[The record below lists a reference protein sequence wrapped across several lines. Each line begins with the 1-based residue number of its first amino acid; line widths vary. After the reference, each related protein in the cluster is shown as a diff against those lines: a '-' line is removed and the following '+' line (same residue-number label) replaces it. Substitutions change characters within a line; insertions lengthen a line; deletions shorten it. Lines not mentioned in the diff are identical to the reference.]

1 MRKRG
6 RDLFELLELRQRGTP
21 PRKRQS
27 SSRGSEFATRT
38 KAWVEGAVASLR
50 RRMPGQSKPKGKAKA
65 KPRQQKK
72 KAGGA
77 PPGTLPISGMWLAVM
92 LLVALVAGFML
103 GRGTQLISSS
113 GGQETLRTSV
123 PIPQPQQPGLLAER
137 TSRRGSTDIG
147 LENDVETLSP
157 YFYVVLNYPKSKG
170 DRATQLAQHL
180 RQHGLEK
187 ARIRYFPRGT
197 DGQPLWSVVVYVPE
211 QAKQAERES
220 VVDLI
225 RSVPP
230 PTFEPQ
236 FASRLRQGFKLI
248 RLE

>member
-21 PRKRQS
+21 PRPRQS
-27 SSRGSEFATRT
+27 SSSGAEFATRA
-38 KAWVEGAVASLR
+38 KAWFEGAVASVRSR
-50 RRMPGQSKPKGKAKA
+50 RPGQSKRKGKAKT

-72 KAGGA
+72 KADSA

-92 LLVALVAGFML
+92 LLVALGAGFML
-103 GRGTQLISSS
+103 GRGTQLAAWS
-113 GGQETLRTSV
+113 GGQETLRTSA
-123 PIPQPQQPGLLAER
+123 PTPQPQQPGLLAEL

-147 LENDVETLSP
+147 LQDDVETLSP

-180 RQHGLEK
+180 RQNGLER
-187 ARIRYFPRGT
+187 ARIRLFPRGT

-225 RSVPP
+225 RNVPP
-230 PTFEPQ
+230 PAFEPQ
-236 FASRLRQGFKLI
+236 FAPRLRQRFKLI